1 MAVTVSLLLQAV
13 NTVCFVP
20 PFTQLYVGF
29 YTLLL
34 CQSSS
39 TLGLHQGMLACL
51 LRFIRI
57 QIRSHDFW
65 RYINLHVYVCIRM

>member
-1 MAVTVSLLLQAV
+1 MAATVSLSLQAV

-39 TLGLHQGMLACL
+39 TLHQGMLACL
-51 LRFIRI
+51 LRFIQI

-65 RYINLHVYVCIRM
+65 RYINLYVCVCIRV